1 MACLRKFIVADV
13 ARSSSTSL
21 PDTFIKLLCD
31 VDIIL
36 HYLPP
41 PSILDILNKTQLSSI
56 STFLKS
62 HCQWCDCKWT
72 IMLSSFIFSSYPDE
86 IVLQIFFFLNNILF
100 CFPNNLRMIFLC
112 FFLPWFHN
120 WHLAHAFFVH
130 NSLDHLV
137 GGTALQPSRGISRSG
152 NCRPTVSLRKCL
164 RRLPEAQFPVQY
176 SFYAFCS
183 TFAHWL
189 QNDQCLLV
197 DAEYT
202 YLTGDDD
209 VIVIWSIRNV
219 LLIATMW
226 IIVIFS

>member
-1 MACLRKFIVADV
+1 MLILYFTTYHHQSLTSWTKLSYHPYPRFWKATASDV
-13 ARSSSTSL
+13 TANEPSCYHPL
-21 PDTFIKLLCD
+21 FFLLILMKLFCR
-31 VDIIL
+31 
-36 HYLPP
+36 
-41 PSILDILNKTQLSSI
+41 
-56 STFLKS
+56 
-62 HCQWCDCKWT
+62 
-72 IMLSSFIFSSYPDE
+72 
-86 IVLQIFFFLNNILF
+86 FFFLNNILF

-176 SFYAFCS
+176 SFYASCS